1 MQTKPVGAVINTWF
15 GSKTIEEA
23 CKKLKLVDSMPARSE
38 QVALNKGGHTRY

>member
-23 CKKLKLVDSMPARSE
+23 CKKLVDTMPARSE